1 MSRQNKVIKVGF
13 CVAYDWELLRKSLPL
28 IYKDADAI
36 CLSIDKNRKSWS
48 GRSYSF
54 DAPAFFKFIQDIDQE
69 KKIEVYEDDFYIPE
83 LSAIENDN
91 RQRTLMAA
99 RMGKRGWHIQI
110 DSDEYFLDFEA
121 FVRYLVKMNPNPTGL
136 EKPVNI
142 NCNWISIF
150 KVAGNGY
157 FIVDNSQTIWE
168 SMPFA
173 TNRPEY
179 LNARRNGH
187 FNHTSP
193 FFVIHETWAREE
205 SQLQQ
210 KLDSWGHTSDF
221 LDKQAYLSFWKSLD
235 ETNYSTVRDF
245 HPIQPNVWHTLMF
258 IKANGINDL
267 INRVRENSIFQ
278 INKSSLLLKNSRN
291 VHRIKKIWS
300 LIFQR

>member
-1 MSRQNKVIKVGF
+1 MIKLNNTIKVGF

-28 IYKDADAI
+28 IYKEADII
-36 CLSIDKNRKSWS
+36 CLSIDKSRKSWS

-54 DAPAFFKFIQDIDQE
+54 DTSAFFNFIEEIDQE
-69 KKIEVYEDDFYIPE
+69 KKIDIYEDDFCKPE

-99 RMGKRGWHIQI
+99 RMGKQGWHIQI
-110 DSDEYFLDFEA
+110 DSDEYFPDFGA
-121 FVRYLVKMNPNPTGL
+121 FVRYLKKINRHPTGQ

-150 KVAGNGY
+150 KVNSSGY
-157 FIVDNSQTIWE
+157 FIVDNSKTFWE

-173 TNRPEY
+173 TNRPVY

-245 HPIQPNVWHTLMF
+245 HPLQPSDWHALMF
-258 IKANGINDL
+258 VKANGINEL
-267 INRVRENSIFQ
+267 INQVRENPIFRLS
-278 INKSSLLLKNSRN
+278 KFRLLFMNSRN
-291 VHRIKKIWS
+291 VHRIKKLWS
-300 LIFQR
+300 LIFKR